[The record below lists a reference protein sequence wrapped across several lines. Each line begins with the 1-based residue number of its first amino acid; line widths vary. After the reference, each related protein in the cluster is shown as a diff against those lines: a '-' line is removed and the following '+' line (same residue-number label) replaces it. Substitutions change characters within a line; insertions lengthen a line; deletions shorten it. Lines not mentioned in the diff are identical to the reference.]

1 MSRARKARILER
13 VEPVSETAVASEIAD
28 AIHRL
33 ADACYGMKDELSGIA
48 GALSYLAAAK
58 HSGTAGEQRQ
68 LGAVIYQTSV
78 KRFGGLKYDGEPIDQ
93 MTIESLDKAFRKMLR
108 KP

>member
-1 MSRARKARILER
+1 MSRARKRLILER
-13 VEPVSETAVASEIAD
+13 AEPVTEMASVVAD
-28 AIHRL
+28 ALDRL
-33 ADACYGMKDELSGIA
+33 ADEVAGVA
-48 GALSYLAAAK
+48 GALSYLAASK

-68 LGAVIYQTSV
+68 LGAVIYHTAI

-93 MTIESLDKAFRKMLR
+93 MTIDNLDKAFRKLLR